1 MKPHIQILIA
11 ATLPFWLGGCGQGGG
26 HDHPHDGHAHG
37 HGHDDHAE
45 EEASSDSNVTLS
57 AAAIKQHGIKIGF
70 ATQQTLLPTY
80 SAPARVAFNEE
91 TMAHVG
97 TLVNGR
103 VITMKAHIGDTVK
116 QGDVLFTIESPE
128 LGAAQNAYLQ
138 TLDTETAAKP
148 AITLAENNAGVAKAG
163 AEMKAAQALLVLAE
177 NPAAVNQAKADRD
190 AATAT
195 VELAKNAASIAQAQG
210 KLDAAK
216 PVLQR
221 ARELY
226 ESGKKLAASGALA
239 AAELKRRE
247 TATQTAAAELQA
259 NQAALDRAK
268 AQQIR
273 DLRNAEAMVKAA
285 DAALAQAEAQQV
297 RDIVAAN
304 GKFTTATASLKTAEA
319 QKAKDMVEAKS
330 ALNTA
335 QANVS
340 TTRNRLSLFGMS
352 PETIST
358 LAKTRKLAPNYTVRA
373 PRDGTVVE
381 REVTLGENASPD
393 QPHLLIL
400 ADLSKVWVLM
410 EISPARAENL
420 KAIREVTLINPA
432 TGYQTPAKLD
442 YISPVVEAQTR
453 TVQARV
459 ELDNTQGQW
468 RPGQF
473 LTALLPTGAE
483 ATETLAVPA
492 KAVQYVNGQP
502 TVYILMTEKEN
513 TFKAREVAVG
523 AAVRGLLPVTAGL
536 KTDEQIV
543 ISGSFLLK
551 AQLGRAGAGHDHSH

>member
-1 MKPHIQILIA
+1 MKPIIQILIS
-11 ATLPFWLGGCGQGGG
+11 ATLPLWLGGCGQSGG

-45 EEASSDSNVTLS
+45 EETPSDSNVTLS

-91 TMAHVG
+91 TVAHVG

-103 VITMKAHIGDTVK
+103 VSEMKAHIGDTVK
-116 QGDVLFTIESPE
+116 QGEVLFTIESPE

-138 TLDTETAAKP
+138 ALDVEAAAKP
-148 AITLAENNAGVAKAG
+148 AIALAENNAGVAKTE
-163 AEMKAAQALLVLAE
+163 AEMKAAEALLVLAE
-177 NPAAVNQAKADRD
+177 NPAAINQAKADRD
-190 AATAT
+190 AAAAT
-195 VELAKNAASIAQAQG
+195 VELARNAASIAQAQG
-210 KLDAAK
+210 NLDAAK

-247 TATQTAAAELQA
+247 TAMQTAAAEVQA
-259 NQAALDRAK
+259 DQAALDRAK
-268 AQQIR
+268 AQQMR
-273 DLRNAEAMVKAA
+273 DLKSAEATVKAA
-285 DAALAQAEAQQV
+285 EAALAQAGALQV
-297 RDIVAAN
+297 RDIVAAK
-304 GKFTTATASLKTAEA
+304 GKFATATASLKAAEA
-319 QKAKDMVEAKS
+319 QKAKDLVEAKS

-335 QANVS
+335 QATVG
-340 TTRNRLSLFGMS
+340 TTSNRLSLFGMS
-352 PETIST
+352 PEAIST
-358 LAKTRKLAPNYTVRA
+358 LAKTRQLAPNYTVRA
-373 PRDGTVVE
+373 PRVGTVVE
-381 REVTLGENASPD
+381 REITLGENASSD

-400 ADLSKVWVLM
+400 ADLSKVWVLI
-410 EISPARAENL
+410 EISPTRAESL
-420 KAIREVTLINPA
+420 KAVREVTLVNSA

-442 YISPVVEAQTR
+442 YISPVVDAQTR

-459 ELDNTQGQW
+459 ELDNAQGQW

-473 LTALLPTGAE
+473 LTALLPTGA
-483 ATETLAVPA
+483 AAIETLAVPA

-502 TVYILMTEKEN
+502 TVYMLMTEKEN
-513 TFKAREVAVG
+513 TFEAREVAVG
-523 AAVRGLLPVTAGL
+523 ATVNGLLPVTAGL
-536 KTDEQIV
+536 EPDEQIV

-551 AQLGRAGAGHDHSH
+551 AELGKAGAGHDHSH